1 MRKYTQIN
9 VTPLSSA
16 IGAEIGNVDI
26 SKDLSSTVI
35 TEIRSALLEHLV
47 IFFRDQDLSNPER
60 HKMFTKYFGDLFIH
74 PNFNLGQNNPEM
86 VYLTRKPGDT
96 AAAGEKWHADTT
108 MMKNPPMGAI
118 LFALEVPD
126 WGGDT
131 LFANQYMAFEN
142 LSPGMKK
149 LLMNLKAVHNDSRVA
164 GPAVSLNSK
173 RATKVRDDDDWTLTE
188 NSHPVIR
195 THPETLKKCLFVNS
209 IYVHHFEGMSVE
221 ESQDLLEFLYT
232 ESTRPEY
239 SCRFRWKNNS
249 VAFWDNRCVQHLAIH
264 DNHSATRRMQR
275 TQIIGDAVI

>member
-35 TEIRSALLEHLV
+35 TEIRRALLEHLV

-142 LSPGMKK
+142 LSPGMKR
-149 LLMNLKAVHNDSRVA
+149 LLMRLKAVHNDSRVA

-173 RATKVRDDDDWTLTE
+173 RATKVREDDDWTLTE

-264 DNHSATRRMQR
+264 DNNTATRRMQR

>member
-1 MRKYTQIN
+1 MRKYEQIN

-26 SKDLSSTVI
+26 SKDLSPNVI
-35 TEIRSALLEHLV
+35 TEIRSALLDHLV

-86 VYLTRKPGDT
+86 VYLTREPGDT

-142 LSPGMKK
+142 LSPGMKR
-149 LLMNLKAVHNDSRVA
+149 LLMRLKAVHNDSRVA

-173 RATKVRDDDDWTLTE
+173 RATKVREDDDWTLTE

>member
-60 HKMFTKYFGDLFIH
+60 HKMFTKNFGDLFIH

-142 LSPGMKK
+142 LSPGMKR
-149 LLMNLKAVHNDSRVA
+149 LLMRLKAVHNDSRVA

-173 RATKVRDDDDWTLTE
+173 RATKVREDDDWTLTE

-264 DNHSATRRMQR
+264 DNRSATRRMQR

>member
-1 MRKYTQIN
+1 MRKYTQIT

-60 HKMFTKYFGDLFIH
+60 HKMFTKNFGDLFIH

-86 VYLTRKPGDT
+86 VYLTREPGDT

-173 RATKVRDDDDWTLTE
+173 RATKVREDDDWTLTE

-264 DNHSATRRMQR
+264 DNNTATRRMQR

>member
-142 LSPGMKK
+142 LSPGMKR
-149 LLMNLKAVHNDSRVA
+149 LLMRLKAVHNDSRVA

-173 RATKVRDDDDWTLTE
+173 RATKVREDDDWTLTE

-195 THPETLKKCLFVNS
+195 THPETLIKSVCLLTVSMFIILKECRLKRAKTFWNFF
-209 IYVHHFEGMSVE
+209 IR
-221 ESQDLLEFLYT
+221 SQLGPNTVADFAGRIT
-232 ESTRPEY
+232 RWRFGIIDVFST
-239 SCRFRWKNNS
+239 
-249 VAFWDNRCVQHLAIH
+249 
-264 DNHSATRRMQR
+264 
-275 TQIIGDAVI
+275 

>member
-142 LSPGMKK
+142 LSPGMKR
-149 LLMNLKAVHNDSRVA
+149 LLMRLKAVHNDSRVA

-173 RATKVRDDDDWTLTE
+173 RATKVREDDDWTLTE

-221 ESQDLLEFLYT
+221 ESQDLLAFLYT

>member
-9 VTPLSSA
+9 VKPLSSA

-26 SKDLSSTVI
+26 SKDLLSTVI

-173 RATKVRDDDDWTLTE
+173 RATKVREDDDWTLTE

>member
-26 SKDLSSTVI
+26 SKDLSPNVI
-35 TEIRSALLEHLV
+35 IEIRSALLDHLV
-47 IFFRDQDLSNPER
+47 IFFRDQDLSSPER

-142 LSPGMKK
+142 LSPGMKR
-149 LLMNLKAVHNDSRVA
+149 LLMRLKAVHNDSRVA

-173 RATKVRDDDDWTLTE
+173 RATKVREDDDWTLTE

-264 DNHSATRRMQR
+264 DNNTATRRMQR

>member
-1 MRKYTQIN
+1 MRKYEQIN

-35 TEIRSALLEHLV
+35 TEIRSALLENLV

-173 RATKVRDDDDWTLTE
+173 RATKVREDDDWTLTE

-264 DNHSATRRMQR
+264 DNNTATRRMQR

>member
-142 LSPGMKK
+142 LSPGMKR
-149 LLMNLKAVHNDSRVA
+149 LLMRLKAVHNDSRVA

-173 RATKVRDDDDWTLTE
+173 RATKVREDDDWTLTE

-264 DNHSATRRMQR
+264 DNRSATRRMQR

>member
-60 HKMFTKYFGDLFIH
+60 HTMFTKYFGDLFIH

-173 RATKVRDDDDWTLTE
+173 RATKVREDDDWTLTE

>member
-35 TEIRSALLEHLV
+35 TEIRRALLEHLV

-173 RATKVRDDDDWTLTE
+173 RATKVREDDDWTLTE

>member
-74 PNFNLGQNNPEM
+74 PNFNLGQTNPEM
-86 VYLTRKPGDT
+86 VYLTREPGDT
-96 AAAGEKWHADTT
+96 AAAGENWHADTT

-142 LSPGMKK
+142 LSPGMKR
-149 LLMNLKAVHNDSRVA
+149 LLMRLKAVHNDSRVA

-173 RATKVRDDDDWTLTE
+173 RATKVREDDDWTLTE
-188 NSHPVIR
+188 NSHPVLR

>member
-35 TEIRSALLEHLV
+35 TEIRRALLEHLV

-96 AAAGEKWHADTT
+96 AAAGERWHADTT

-149 LLMNLKAVHNDSRVA
+149 LLMNLRYC
-164 GPAVSLNSK
+164 
-173 RATKVRDDDDWTLTE
+173 
-188 NSHPVIR
+188 VI
-195 THPETLKKCLFVNS
+195 N
-209 IYVHHFEGMSVE
+209 G
-221 ESQDLLEFLYT
+221 
-232 ESTRPEY
+232 
-239 SCRFRWKNNS
+239 
-249 VAFWDNRCVQHLAIH
+249 
-264 DNHSATRRMQR
+264 
-275 TQIIGDAVI
+275 

>member
-1 MRKYTQIN
+1 MRKYTQIK

-142 LSPGMKK
+142 LSPGMKR
-149 LLMNLKAVHNDSRVA
+149 LLMRLKAVHNDSRVA

-173 RATKVRDDDDWTLTE
+173 RATKVREDDDWTLTE

>member
-1 MRKYTQIN
+1 MCIRDS

-149 LLMNLKAVHNDSRVA
+149 LLMNLRAVHNDSRVA

-173 RATKVRDDDDWTLTE
+173 RATKVREDDDWTLTE

>member
-142 LSPGMKK
+142 LSPGMKR
-149 LLMNLKAVHNDSRVA
+149 LLMRLKAVHNDSRVA

-173 RATKVRDDDDWTLTE
+173 RATKVREDDDWTLTE

-275 TQIIGDAVI
+275 TQITGDAVI

>member
-60 HKMFTKYFGDLFIH
+60 HKMFTRYFGDLFIH

-173 RATKVRDDDDWTLTE
+173 RATKVREDDDWTLTE

-195 THPETLKKCLFVNS
+195 THPETHKKCLFVNS

>member
-86 VYLTRKPGDT
+86 VYLTREPGDT

-108 MMKNPPMGAI
+108 MMKNPPLGAI

-173 RATKVRDDDDWTLTE
+173 RATKVREDDDWTLTE

-195 THPETLKKCLFVNS
+195 THPETLKKCLFFNS

-264 DNHSATRRMQR
+264 DNHSANRRMQR

>member
-1 MRKYTQIN
+1 MVSDKNLITWYIEVEFSNKLNYQECRSYEKIYTDKCN
-9 VTPLSSA
+9 ALSSA

-26 SKDLSSTVI
+26 SKDLSPNVI
-35 TEIRSALLEHLV
+35 TEIRSALLDHLV
-47 IFFRDQDLSNPER
+47 IFFRDWDLSNPER

-173 RATKVRDDDDWTLTE
+173 RATKSEKMMTG
-188 NSHPVIR
+188 H
-195 THPETLKKCLFVNS
+195 
-209 IYVHHFEGMSVE
+209 
-221 ESQDLLEFLYT
+221 
-232 ESTRPEY
+232 
-239 SCRFRWKNNS
+239 
-249 VAFWDNRCVQHLAIH
+249 
-264 DNHSATRRMQR
+264 
-275 TQIIGDAVI
+275 

>member
-96 AAAGEKWHADTT
+96 AAAGEKWHADTR
-108 MMKNPPMGAI
+108 MMKNPPMGAV

-173 RATKVRDDDDWTLTE
+173 RATKVREDDDWTLTE
-188 NSHPVIR
+188 NSPPVIR
-195 THPETLKKCLFVNS
+195 MHPETHKKCLFVNS

>member
-1 MRKYTQIN
+1 
-9 VTPLSSA
+9 
-16 IGAEIGNVDI
+16 
-26 SKDLSSTVI
+26 
-35 TEIRSALLEHLV
+35 
-47 IFFRDQDLSNPER
+47 
-60 HKMFTKYFGDLFIH
+60 MFTKYFGDLFIH

-142 LSPGMKK
+142 LSPGMKR
-149 LLMNLKAVHNDSRVA
+149 LLMRLKAVHNDSRVA

-173 RATKVRDDDDWTLTE
+173 RATKVREDDDWTLTE

-264 DNHSATRRMQR
+264 DNNTATRRMQR

>member
-1 MRKYTQIN
+1 MRKYTQITA
-9 VTPLSSA
+9 TPLSST

-142 LSPGMKK
+142 LSPGMKR
-149 LLMNLKAVHNDSRVA
+149 LLMRLKAVHNDSRVA

-173 RATKVRDDDDWTLTE
+173 RATKVREDDDWTLTE

-264 DNHSATRRMQR
+264 DNHSATRRIQR
-275 TQIIGDAVI
+275 TQITGDAVI

>member
-1 MRKYTQIN
+1 
-9 VTPLSSA
+9 
-16 IGAEIGNVDI
+16 
-26 SKDLSSTVI
+26 
-35 TEIRSALLEHLV
+35 
-47 IFFRDQDLSNPER
+47 
-60 HKMFTKYFGDLFIH
+60 MFTKYFGDLFIH

-173 RATKVRDDDDWTLTE
+173 RATKVREDDDWTLTE

-195 THPETLKKCLFVNS
+195 THPETHKKCLFVNS

>member
-86 VYLTRKPGDT
+86 VYLTRKRGDT

-173 RATKVRDDDDWTLTE
+173 RATKVREDDDWTLTE

-221 ESQDLLEFLYT
+221 ESEDLLEFLYT

>member
-60 HKMFTKYFGDLFIH
+60 HKMFTNYFGDLFIH

-86 VYLTRKPGDT
+86 VYLTREPGDT

-173 RATKVRDDDDWTLTE
+173 RATKVREDDDWTLTE

-195 THPETLKKCLFVNS
+195 MHPETHKKCLFVNS

-264 DNHSATRRMQR
+264 DNNTATRRMQR